1 MHRLP
6 CLRIPFSV
14 TIVTSYLSAIWC
26 LNHTNNMFSE
36 HLWLSLSTDSM
47 IPSVLATT
55 RFLPKISFHL
65 LTNMQEMLPHL
76 KRTNE
81 VKWTQS
87 QRVIKVQGSAL
98 VTTHHVAPHGVDLI
112 PSATRVAA
120 ATCSSDKNKYQICSL
135 ICSIWIH
142 PKRFFGK
149 WVPDRWTFKAESVS
163 TKSISSRAEA
173 CKLVCNLIKCQN
185 S

>member
-1 MHRLP
+1 
-6 CLRIPFSV
+6 
-14 TIVTSYLSAIWC
+14 
-26 LNHTNNMFSE
+26 MFSE

-120 ATCSSDKNKYQICSL
+120 AKCSSDKNKYQICSL

-142 PKRFFGK
+142 PKLFLANESQTDEPSKLSRFRPRAYLRG
-149 WVPDRWTFKAESVS
+149 PRLASLSV
-163 TKSISSRAEA
+163 IWSSAKIVKQR
-173 CKLVCNLIKCQN
+173 LHWLPL
-185 S
+185 